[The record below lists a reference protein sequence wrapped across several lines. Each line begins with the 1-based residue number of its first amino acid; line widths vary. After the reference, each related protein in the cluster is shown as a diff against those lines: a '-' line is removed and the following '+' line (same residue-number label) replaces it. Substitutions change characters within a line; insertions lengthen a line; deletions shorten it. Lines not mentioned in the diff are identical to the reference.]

1 MRTLWARLWGA
12 FDGLAA
18 DTIWGGLH
26 DAFALVASMTS
37 FLLLQQALSQAG
49 YGALFGLYG
58 LVGPLGSLTFAGP
71 GLALLQRRFRY
82 RQDPD
87 EILRSFLSMTLVL
100 GLGTSALA
108 IGVAVV
114 FIELTFVE
122 IALVVAAELFANA
135 TIVVCARLVH
145 AVVGYPAMVRVR
157 LIVILL
163 RLISVVGL
171 YSLDALT
178 IRNLAASYLV
188 MYSGYV
194 VWLLTRRLPAAG
206 YRVALEW
213 PTMRTTRSSAVFAV
227 PLAASSLQQDGDKF
241 ALNAFDY
248 GAEAGLYGAAYR
260 IVHLGG
266 MPLRVIAAAA
276 FHRFLPD
283 DAVGSS
289 HHLRKSARLT
299 AFMFLVGLLTA
310 IAIYAALPIVDLL
323 LSDEFAE
330 AREIVPWLLPFLPL
344 IALSGTPMNGLLGLG
359 RAKERAA
366 IFLSSAAV
374 SVTLYVALIPG
385 GGWRGA
391 VAATI
396 GSELYLAVASWV
408 AIVYYQRLADR
419 ESTGASLDERVE
431 DRADPPDVTP
441 LQEQAP
447 AGTRQQGSP
456 T

>member
-1 MRTLWARLWGA
+1 MRAVWSRLWGA
-12 FDGLAA
+12 FDGLAG
-18 DTIWGGLH
+18 DTVWGGIH
-26 DAFALVASMTS
+26 DGFALVASMTS
-37 FLLLQQALSQAG
+37 FVLLQQALSQAG

-71 GLALLQRRFRY
+71 GLALLQRRFRHG
-82 RQDPD
+82 QDPD
-87 EILRSFLSMTLVL
+87 EILRSFLSMTLAI
-100 GLGTSALA
+100 GMATSALA
-108 IGVAVV
+108 VGVALI
-114 FIELTFVE
+114 FIELSPTE

-135 TIVVCARLVH
+135 TIIVCARLVH
-145 AVVGYPAMVRVR
+145 AVLGYPAMVRVR
-157 LIVILL
+157 LVVILI
-163 RLISVVGL
+163 RLVSVVGL
-171 YSLDALT
+171 YVFDVLT
-178 IRNLAASYLV
+178 IRNLAGSYLIL
-188 MYSGYV
+188 YTAYV
-194 VWLLTRRLPAAG
+194 IWLLTRRLPAAG
-206 YRVALEW
+206 YRVALER
-213 PTMRTTRSSAVFAV
+213 PTLRTAKSSAVFAV

-241 ALNAFDY
+241 ALNAFNY
-248 GAEAGLYGAAYR
+248 TEEAGLYGAAYR

-266 MPLRVIAAAA
+266 MPLRVISAAA

-283 DAVGSS
+283 DAVGSA

-310 IAIYAALPIVDLL
+310 VAIYIALPVLELL
-323 LSDEFAE
+323 LSDNFAE
-330 AREIVPWLLPFLPL
+330 ARDIVPWLLPFLPL

-374 SVTLYVALIPG
+374 SVTLYVAFIPA

-419 ESTGASLDERVE
+419 ERAEATLDEGAE
-431 DRADPPDVTP
+431 DS
-441 LQEQAP
+441 
-447 AGTRQQGSP
+447 AGVR
-456 T
+456 

>member
-1 MRTLWARLWGA
+1 MRAVWSRLWGA
-12 FDGLAA
+12 FDGLAG
-18 DTIWGGLH
+18 DTVWGGVH
-26 DAFALVASMTS
+26 DVFALIASMTS
-37 FLLLQQALSQAG
+37 FVLLQQSLSQAG
-49 YGALFGLYG
+49 YGAFFGLYG

-71 GLALLQRRFRY
+71 GLALLQRRMRY
-82 RQDPD
+82 GQDPD
-87 EILRSFLSMTLVL
+87 EILRSFLSMTLAL

-114 FIELTFVE
+114 FIKLSVVE

-145 AVVGYPAMVRVR
+145 AVLGYPAMVRVR
-157 LIVILL
+157 LVVIVI
-163 RLISVVGL
+163 RLIAVVGL
-171 YSLDALT
+171 FAFDALT
-178 IRNLAASYLV
+178 IRNLAGSYLV
-188 MYSGYV
+188 MYSAYV

-206 YRVALEW
+206 YRVGLEW
-213 PTMRTTRSSAVFAV
+213 PTQSTARSSAVFAV

-266 MPLRVIAAAA
+266 MPLRVIGAAA

-299 AFMFLVGLLTA
+299 AFMFGVGVLTA
-310 IAIYAALPIVDLL
+310 LSIYVALPVLDLL

-330 AREIVPWLLPFLPL
+330 ARDIVPWLLPFLPL

-366 IFLSSAAV
+366 IFLSSAVV

-391 VAATI
+391 VVATI
-396 GSELYLAVASWV
+396 GSELYLAAASWV

-419 ESTGASLDERVE
+419 KPAAAPTNEQGEYSGDELNTAQST
-431 DRADPPDVTP
+431 
-441 LQEQAP
+441 AP
-447 AGTRQQGSP
+447 AQAGIERRGL
-456 T
+456 